1 MTCDTTELT
10 LGSLFAGIGGF
21 DLAAEWM
28 GWHTIWQSEID
39 PNCIQWLR
47 KLFPRARQLG
57 NITRIDWSDVER
69 PNILAGGFP
78 CQPHSLAGKR
88 AGSDDER
95 DLWPEFVR
103 AIRFLRPDFVVGE
116 NVPGLLSSD
125 AGLMFNRILS
135 DLAALGYTVE
145 WDVLS
150 AADVG
155 APQERERL
163 WIVAYPGCVAQC
175 QPDDQAGTIASERD
189 AWRESGRSGCGLGH
203 ADRDGQQQ
211 PERGLARERGRS
223 ADDGEEL
230 GEDVRVGYADH
241 ERREERDLAAIADDT
256 GRAGWSGQ
264 PIRWDDAVPFRGA
277 DGVLRFIPAEAAAT
291 GPESPLWPVV
301 DGVSG
306 RVARLRG
313 IGNAIVPLC
322 AFEGPFRRIAAIL
335 AERAG

>member
-10 LGSLFAGIGGF
+10 LGSLFAGIGGL

-57 NITRIDWSDVER
+57 NITRIDWSAVER

-78 CQPHSLAGKR
+78 CQPHSIAGKR

-116 NVPGLLSSD
+116 NVPGLLTSD

-150 AADVG
+150 AADV
-155 APQERERL
+155 
-163 WIVAYPGCVAQC
+163 
-175 QPDDQAGTIASERD
+175 
-189 AWRESGRSGCGLGH
+189 
-203 ADRDGQQQ
+203 
-211 PERGLARERGRS
+211 ARERGRS

-241 ERREERDLAAIADDT
+241 ERREERDLAAVADDT
-256 GRAGWSGQ
+256 GRVGWSGQ

-301 DGVSG
+301 DGVPG
-306 RVARLRG
+306 RVARLRA

>member
-10 LGSLFAGIGGF
+10 LGSLFAGIGGL

-57 NITRIDWSDVER
+57 NITRIDWSAVER

-78 CQPHSLAGKR
+78 CQPHSIAGKR

-116 NVPGLLSSD
+116 NVPGLLTSD

-163 WIVAYPGCVAQC
+163 WIVAYP
-175 QPDDQAGTIASERD
+175 TIE
-189 AWRESGRSGCGLGH
+189 GLGH

-241 ERREERDLAAIADDT
+241 ERREERDLAAVADDT
-256 GRAGWSGQ
+256 GRVGWSGQ

-277 DGVLRFIPAEAAAT
+277 DGVLRFIPAEAAAM

-301 DGVSG
+301 DGVPG
-306 RVARLRG
+306 RVARLRA